1 VHGRHPGT
9 RAARRQPARHA
20 PRDAP
25 ATGAQVPAP
34 AGYAHGVAF
43 KDHFSRQAR
52 DYERYRPRYPP
63 ELAAF
68 VASVAPGR
76 ALALDL
82 ATGNGQA
89 AVDLA
94 AHFERVLA
102 SDASARQLAFAT
114 PHPRVQYLR
123 HAAEQLP
130 VRSGSAD
137 LIAVA
142 QAAHWFDF
150 GLFYAEA
157 RRVLRPRGVV
167 ALWTYELFSVDA
179 AVDARVHRFYSAVVG
194 PYWPPERG
202 YVAQGYRTLPFPLEE
217 LPAPAF
223 RLQTDWSLGQVLSY
237 LGTWS
242 AVDRYRAAEGRDP
255 LPALAEELGAD
266 WPAGTSRRL
275 SWPLHLRIGRV

>member
-1 VHGRHPGT
+1 M
-9 RAARRQPARHA
+9 
-20 PRDAP
+20 
-25 ATGAQVPAP
+25 
-34 AGYAHGVAF
+34 AF
-43 KDHFSRQAR
+43 QDHFSRQAR

-68 VASVAPGR
+68 VAAAAPGR
-76 ALALDL
+76 TLALDL

-89 AVDLA
+89 ALALA

-102 SDASARQLAFAT
+102 SDGSARQLEFAT

-123 HAAEQLP
+123 HAAERLP

-137 LIAVA
+137 LVAAA

-167 ALWTYELFSVDA
+167 ALWAYELFSVDA
-179 AVDARVHRFYSAVVG
+179 AVDALVNRFYIEVVG
-194 PYWPPERG
+194 PYWPPERR
-202 YVAQGYRTLPFPLEE
+202 YIAQGYRSLPFPLEE

-223 RLQTDWSLGQVLSY
+223 QLDADWSLDQLLSY

-255 LPALAEELGAD
+255 LPELAAELGSH
-266 WPAGTSRRL
+266 WPAGASQRL
-275 SWPLHLRIGRV
+275 SWPLHLRIGQV